1 MKVACCWS
9 GGKDSCYAYWKA
21 KDQGHDVRYLVNFV
35 SPAEFGK
42 NAFHGVKREIVHL
55 QSEATGIPMI
65 QRVTTWEGYEQTF
78 REVMNELRKAG
89 IEGLGTGDIDMM
101 EHRTWTEKMCSE
113 FGLKALMPLWKLDR
127 KEIVKGFIEDGFE
140 SIVVCLKADILDDK
154 WLGRR
159 IDKKF
164 MVDMQKYQQ
173 SHDID
178 ICGENG
184 EYHTFVVDGPAFRKR
199 ISLTLGE
206 KILSE
211 GYWFQDIAKATL
223 TYKAHTNE
231 KA

>member
-9 GGKDSCYAYWKA
+9 GGKDSCYACWKA
-21 KDQGHDVRYLVNFV
+21 VAQGRDVRYLVNFV
-35 SPAEFGK
+35 SPAGFGK

-78 REVMNELRKAG
+78 REVMNELRKRG
-89 IEGLGTGDIDMM
+89 IEGLITGDIDMM
-101 EHRTWTEKMCSE
+101 EHRTWTEKMCGE

-127 KEIVKGFIEDGFE
+127 KEIVTGFIEDGFE

-164 MVDMQKYQQ
+164 MSDLQAYDRNCSV
-173 SHDID
+173 D

-184 EYHTFVVDGPAFRKR
+184 EYHTFVVDGPAFHKR
-199 ISLTLGE
+199 ISVALGN
-206 KILSE
+206 KVLSE
-211 GYWFQDIAKATL
+211 GYWFQDIARATL
-223 TYKAHTNE
+223 IE
-231 KA
+231 KAV